1 MFELHASTVAAN
13 DETKA
18 KNETTKG
25 QDYRQK
31 GLISRLNKYD
41 KIITRMETYKINKC
55 RLLNNDVLFSLD
67 NTRNES

>member
-1 MFELHASTVAAN
+1 MFEFHASTVAAN

-18 KNETTKG
+18 KNEPTKG

-55 RLLNNDVLFSLD
+55 RLLNNDV
-67 NTRNES
+67 